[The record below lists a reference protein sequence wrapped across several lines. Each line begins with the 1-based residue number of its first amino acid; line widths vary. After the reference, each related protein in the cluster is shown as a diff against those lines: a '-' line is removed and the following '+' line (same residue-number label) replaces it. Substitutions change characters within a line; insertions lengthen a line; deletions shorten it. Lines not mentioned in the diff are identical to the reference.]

1 MPVQSYSFQFQNSE
15 TAMNVLDQRD
25 SRRSF
30 LHQSVIALSGVA
42 ISSRAPLAIAQEN
55 ASERFQLSLHQYS
68 VKQLFE
74 SGELN
79 LLNYAHFAKHTFGML
94 NVEFAAEFCED
105 LFRSP
110 EKADAI
116 RDQSKQAGVTNRIL
130 LCAEGHALDT
140 AKAKE
145 RTDAIDHHLTWAKVA
160 ERLGC
165 EYMRVR
171 ASTVGDR
178 QQQLAHAAAG
188 IGELCDALESSPV
201 SVLLENLFGLSRDP
215 DWLVALVEKIGP
227 KRVGLVADF
236 GNFDGDIYA
245 GMKRLLPYTK
255 SVCTKS
261 REFDAAG
268 NETTINFARMMKLVK
283 DSKYHGCIA
292 IEHLG
297 DEPMSG
303 IRKSVALVKQ
313 AL

>member
-1 MPVQSYSFQFQNSE
+1 MK
-15 TAMNVLDQRD
+15 VLNQRD
-25 SRRSF
+25 SRRAF
-30 LHQSVIALSGVA
+30 LNQSILALSGVV

-55 ASERFQLSLHQYS
+55 TSERFELSLHPYS
-68 VKQLFE
+68 VKHLFE
-74 SGELN
+74 SGELK
-79 LLNYAHFAKHTFGML
+79 LLNYARFAKQTFGMS
-94 NVEFAAEFCED
+94 NVEFAAENCAD

-116 RDQSKQAGVTNRIL
+116 RDQSKQVGVTNRIF
-130 LCAEGHALDT
+130 LCADGHALDT
-140 AKAKE
+140 ATAKE

-245 GMKRLLPYTK
+245 GMKRILPYTK

-268 NETTINFARMMKLVK
+268 NETTIDFVRMMEVVK
-283 DSKYHGCIA
+283 DSKYRGCIA

-297 DEPMSG
+297 DEQLSG

-313 AL
+313 ALRS